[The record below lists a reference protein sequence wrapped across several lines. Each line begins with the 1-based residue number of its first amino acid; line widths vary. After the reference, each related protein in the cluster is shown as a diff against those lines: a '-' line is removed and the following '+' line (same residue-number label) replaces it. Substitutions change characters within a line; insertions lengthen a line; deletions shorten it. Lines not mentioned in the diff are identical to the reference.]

1 MKKLFVYSIDLGI
14 VWCFVSGNISIVNF
28 LFGTIISYALLRP
41 LRTLYDSMGDDSLE
55 VLILKIPSLMRY
67 FMKLAIEIMKASIFV
82 AKIIIQPTINIKPGI
97 ISVPIRAKTDLGI
110 TTLSNTITL
119 TPGTLTVDVSDDRS
133 TLYVHCIDIDDAD
146 EIRNSIRDE
155 LEDYVLE
162 AFE

>member
-1 MKKLFVYSIDLGI
+1 MKKLYIYSIDLGL

-28 LFGTIISYALLRP
+28 LFGAIISYALLRP
-41 LRTLYDSMGDDSLE
+41 LRILYDNITDHSLE

-67 FMKLAIEIMKASIFV
+67 FMKLAIEIMKASIAV
-82 AKIIIQPTINIKPGI
+82 AKIIVQPKINIKPGI

-110 TTLSNTITL
+110 TTLANTITL

-133 TLYVHCIDIDDAD
+133 NLYVHCIDIDDVD
-146 EIRNSIRDE
+146 EIRESIKND
-155 LEDYVLE
+155 LEDFVLE

>member
-14 VWCFVSGNISIVNF
+14 VWCFVSGNISIINF
-28 LFGTIISYALLRP
+28 LFGAIISYLLLRP
-41 LRTLYDSMGDDSLE
+41 LRALYDNITDDSLE

-67 FMKLAIEIMKASIFV
+67 FMKLAIEILKASIAV

-119 TPGTLTVDVSDDRS
+119 TPVTLTVDVSDDRS
-133 TLYVHCIDIDDAD
+133 ILYVHCIDIDDAD
-146 EIRNSIRDE
+146 EIRESIREE